1 MNQQEAK
8 CVLVMD
14 ENLPTGILANA
25 AAILGITLGRK
36 IPECVGEDVLMH
48 RDVSTRALFPSPCL
62 F

>member
-1 MNQQEAK
+1 
-8 CVLVMD
+8 MD